1 MSDTK
6 TSRVLSLARIPG
18 KPGESPE
25 FSLRLFV
32 GFPCRLLVE
41 SPGSRLGAMDADLE
55 LLRRVSRATV
65 TVMAQVP
72 TDHASVA
79 VLGAGRLGTGTI
91 VGESGLV
98 VTVNYVVVGATAV
111 GVVDTE
117 GHHREAQIV
126 AHDYASGIAVLRT
139 SSFDVEPLAPAVS
152 DPIACGEDVFVV
164 SSVGG
169 AERRA
174 NAGIV
179 MSLDPFDAYWEYC
192 IDPAI
197 WLSAANPGLGG
208 GPVCNARGEIVGVVS
223 LNLGA
228 VGRATLA
235 IPAENYFSHAAEMLS
250 EGRRS
255 SRPRRAWLGMFCHE
269 LPDRTVVAGVIPGSP
284 GDRCGMQPGDLIV
297 RVDQVPV
304 SRRLQVYEQIWM
316 RKPGE
321 IVEVE
326 IDREGSL
333 ATLNVE
339 AGDAEEFFS

>member
-1 MSDTK
+1 MSDPK

-18 KPGESPE
+18 KLGESPE
-25 FSLRLFV
+25 CSLRLVF

-152 DPIACGEDVFVV
+152 DPITCGEDVFVV

-192 IDPAI
+192 ID
-197 WLSAANPGLGG
+197 
-208 GPVCNARGEIVGVVS
+208 
-223 LNLGA
+223 A

-333 ATLNVE
+333 ATLDVE